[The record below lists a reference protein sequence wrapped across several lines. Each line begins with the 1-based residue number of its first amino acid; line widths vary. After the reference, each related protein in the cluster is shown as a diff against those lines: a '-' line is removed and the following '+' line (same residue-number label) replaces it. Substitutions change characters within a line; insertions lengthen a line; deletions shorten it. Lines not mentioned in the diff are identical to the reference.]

1 MILKKGFGLFFDFIS
16 FFCIG
21 FYEFIDWK
29 LFVFVF
35 IRACVSRFEKPCYVR
50 VCLFTFETYVTVI
63 VIFWVGITPLPPKTI
78 KEKKMETEES

>member
-1 MILKKGFGLFFDFIS
+1 MILKKGFGLLFVFIS

-63 VIFWVGITPLPPKTI
+63 VIFWVGITPPSP
-78 KEKKMETEES
+78 

>member
-1 MILKKGFGLFFDFIS
+1 MILKKGFGLFFFI
-16 FFCIG
+16 FFCVG

-50 VCLFTFETYVTVI
+50 VYLFTFETYVTVI
-63 VIFWVGITPLPPKTI
+63 VIFWVGITPPPPKTI
-78 KEKKMETEES
+78 KEKITETEES